1 METWEKLLAEDNLFE
16 LSLPPGVKLIEDETV
31 PASETYLYWSSPEKN
46 GTFSICRQP
55 SPGPTAESL
64 LALERELGARVT
76 IEADEIANRSGR
88 SAHHLKYRL
97 EETRPRETIEDPV
110 TGVLSHLPSRQVKR
124 KAEYIIW
131 QGDRETIRT
140 GYRVDAGANPDL
152 IATFQ
157 RMLESFHL
165 LRSF

>member
-1 METWEKLLAEDNLFE
+1 MGEWEKFLAKDNLFE
-16 LSLPPGVKLIEDETV
+16 LSLPPAVKLIEDETV

-55 SPGPTAESL
+55 APGPTAESL
-64 LALERELGARVT
+64 LELERELGARVT
-76 IEADEIANRSGR
+76 IETDELSNRSGR

-97 EETRPRETIEDPV
+97 EEARPRETIEDPI
-110 TGVLSHLPSRQVKR
+110 TGVLSYLPSRKIKR
-124 KAEYIIW
+124 MAEYIFW

-140 GYRVDAGANPDL
+140 GYRVHAGADPDL